1 MSTSTNARKAQ
12 VVAARALR
20 AAADRLA
27 PASGK
32 VEFSLRH
39 PRAHAVYE
47 KLHRFPEELTHVAST
62 VRTFPDTFQR
72 VRFRGRQKAEQYRA
86 SRVWPALV
94 RDLFRDVAARGT
106 HRSAAG

>member
-27 PASGK
+27 PTSGK

-47 KLHRFPEELTHVAST
+47 KRGWTRQGFRFEKS
-62 VRTFPDTFQR
+62 
-72 VRFRGRQKAEQYRA
+72 G
-86 SRVWPALV
+86 
-94 RDLFRDVAARGT
+94 G
-106 HRSAAG
+106 